1 MPSVWP
7 GMCQPIRGWK
17 KGEVGI
23 PNFNIKGGLNTPARN
38 CYIIKWIKYN
48 QGLTRKHFLNV
59 LISRLCRQKTQGQI
73 YRDKEHG
80 TTTKNLIPN
89 FCPSNQSFPSEL
101 NVILSECSYL
111 IGGKDEKINFYTITL
126 SLKGTVVK

>member
-17 KGEVGI
+17 KGKVGI
-23 PNFNIKGGLNTPARN
+23 PNFNIKGGLHTPARN
-38 CYIIKWIKYN
+38 CYIIQWTKYN

-59 LISRLCRQKTQGQI
+59 LYFPTLSTKKSRTNRQGQ
-73 YRDKEHG
+73 G
-80 TTTKNLIPN
+80 TWHYKKYLIQN
-89 FCPSNQSFPSEL
+89 FCPSKQSFPSEL

-111 IGGKDEKINFYTITL
+111 IGGKDEKINIYTITL